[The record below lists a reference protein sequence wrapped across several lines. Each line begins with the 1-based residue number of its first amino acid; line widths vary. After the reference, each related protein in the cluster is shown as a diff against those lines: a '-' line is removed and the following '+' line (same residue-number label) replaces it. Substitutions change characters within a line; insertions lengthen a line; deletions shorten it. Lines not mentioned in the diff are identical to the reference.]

1 MINVSFDDYTYFPAL
16 RTRQAELKGLEQLSK
31 DQKQQFLPMLTLGR
45 WPKATDFNK
54 SAEKAEAA
62 MEKLPHVLDLTN
74 DASHLG
80 DEQRKLR
87 NSKDAFAA
95 WRDFAAQYENAIPV
109 IQLVPGSKARDQV
122 RQATLL
128 EKVVGKIAF
137 RIRDF
142 AIDTPQ
148 VINAISAMDDPAN
161 ALVYIDCQYIRSALA
176 AYVTATVAT
185 VNQLRAE
192 FPELFIVVLST
203 SFPPSVLPFADPSQ
217 QRGVIDI
224 QERDLHSRIGGSAVA
239 AYGDHGSVHSVVY
252 DDTKIMRWSARIDY
266 PRELS
271 WHFERRPGEQ
281 GEAGY
286 ISAATSIVATD
297 PEIGKRGIW
306 GEEMIVKA
314 SQGEPHGRA
323 PAPWIAVRV
332 NIHLAR
338 QLAFSQKLD
347 GGDDNQ
353 AGDDDGD
360 GFDE

>member
-1 MINVSFDDYTYFPAL
+1 MINRSFDDYVYFPAL
-16 RTRQAELKGLEQLSK
+16 RTRQAELKGLEHLST
-31 DQKQQFLPMLTLGR
+31 DQKRQILPMLTLGR
-45 WPKATDFNK
+45 WPKATEFKK
-54 SAEKAEAA
+54 SAEKAAEA
-62 MEKLPHVLDLTN
+62 MENLPHVLDLTN

-80 DEQRKLR
+80 EEQSKLR
-87 NSKDAFAA
+87 DSTDSFAA
-95 WRDFAAQYENAIPV
+95 WRDFALQYRSAIPV
-109 IQLVPGSKARDQV
+109 VQLVPGSKARDQV

-128 EKVVGKIAF
+128 EQSVGKIAF

-142 AIDTPQ
+142 AIDTPLI
-148 VINAISAMDDPAN
+148 INAISAMDDPGN

-185 VNQLRAE
+185 INQLRAE

-203 SFPPSVLPFADPSQ
+203 SFPPSVIPFADTSQ

-271 WHFERRPGEQ
+271 WQFERRPRDQ
-281 GEAGY
+281 AEAGY
-286 ISAATSIVATD
+286 ISAAAAISATD
-297 PEIGKRGIW
+297 PDIGKRDIW

-314 SQGEPHGRA
+314 AQGQPHARA

-338 QLAFSQKLD
+338 QLAFSQRLD
-347 GGDDNQ
+347 ADGNQ
-353 AGDDDGD
+353 AGDDDAEDFD
-360 GFDE
+360 G